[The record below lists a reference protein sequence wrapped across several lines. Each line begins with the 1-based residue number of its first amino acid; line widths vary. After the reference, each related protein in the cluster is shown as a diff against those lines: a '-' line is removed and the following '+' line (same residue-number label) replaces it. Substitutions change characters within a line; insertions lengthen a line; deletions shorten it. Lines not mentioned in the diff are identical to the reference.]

1 MQSPLRRFINRD
13 RPRRRAANNIAALR
27 MSRDASSIN
36 PPVEDDYL
44 VEGEELPDQ
53 PSIAARVVRTLQFVL
68 IIVLAALSLAVFWL
82 FATIL
87 GII

>member
-1 MQSPLRRFINRD
+1 MQHPLRRFINRD
-13 RPRRRAANNIAALR
+13 RPPRRAANNIAALR
-27 MSRDASSIN
+27 MSREASSIS

-53 PSIAARVVRTLQFVL
+53 PTIAARIVHALQFVL

-82 FATIL
+82 LATIL